1 MINIAL
7 CDDDKYLLSELENIL
22 LGIAKNKNLKINV
35 ETYSDGFDLEKD
47 INKGEQF
54 DILFLDIEM
63 TQDGIVTARK
73 IRKKGIESLIIY
85 MSNYEQYLKELFEV
99 DTFRFLEKPLK
110 KQKVEKYLLEAVQQL
125 EDNNKYFSYQYNRQM
140 RRVRIKDIIYFES
153 DRRKILLHKKNG
165 DVVEFY
171 GKLDD
176 VETSLNRNEEK
187 FLRTHKSFLINSIYI
202 LGWRNTKLE
211 LEGEIYVPISEEQQ
225 KIVRKKYSNITRGDI
240 LSE

>member
-63 TQDGIVTARK
+63 TQDGIATARK

-211 LEGEIYVPISEEQQ
+211 LEREIYVPISEEQQ